1 MVNRE
6 ASVLIIHSSTLQAEL
21 WEAALQSQN
30 IAVILESPE
39 VSLNEMTEGLAV
51 SDEATPALLLV
62 DLGLRSL
69 NAYELCRWCREHRPQ
84 HKIVLTSGL
93 YHQTKASP
101 VRQWAIE
108 QGADEL
114 LPWFDI
120 NSLTS
125 STLMCLDRVMGVLK
139 EQVPDK
145 EALIAALMAYCKN
158 TRLTVGEQP
167 PLQLFDAFDSIS
179 PASSALTHRNQPPS
193 LRRIEQNA
201 PENSSELSLEFQA
214 PELSRR
220 EPLIPSQPPL
230 QTTVTRMSQDRYLL
244 WGELPKWLPVVL
256 GIGLVGLLTAFAAYW
271 GSRQAIDRMT
281 QVEPQRQ
288 ADGKT
293 TFQSIANNIPKG
305 LFSYGGSTSWA
316 LIREQVWPKLE
327 SIAPDFQLR
336 YTESLKESPGSNT
349 GIKML
354 LAGDL
359 DFAVSS
365 RSLRKTEYED
375 ARQRGFTL
383 VQYPVAIDG
392 IAIVV
397 HPSVEVPGLTLEQL
411 RQIYIGELTNW
422 SELGGVDLP
431 IQAFSRQPQESGTA
445 NYFQENV
452 LKDQPFGSEVTYFPT
467 TTAAIRQLR
476 ETPGAIYYSS
486 APTVITQCEV
496 TTLSIG
502 KSANSLIPPYQ
513 RASQTLPSRCLNQRN
528 QVDVEAYR
536 AGKYPLTRKLYVVVK
551 QDKTPSEQSGEA
563 YARLL
568 LTEQGQEAIARAGF
582 LRIR

>member
-30 IAVILESPE
+30 ISVIVESPE
-39 VSLNEMTEGLAV
+39 VSLNEITEGLAIGE
-51 SDEATPALLLV
+51 EASPALLLV

-84 HKIVLTSGL
+84 YKIVLTSGL
-93 YHQTKASP
+93 YHQTKSSP

-108 QGADEL
+108 QGAEEL

-125 STLMCLDRVMGVLK
+125 STIMCLDRVMGVLK

-145 EALIAALMAYCKN
+145 EALISALMAYCKT
-158 TRLTVGEQP
+158 TRLVTGEQV
-167 PLQLFDAFDSIS
+167 PLQLFDAFDTIA
-179 PASSALTHRNQPPS
+179 PAGSALIHGGQPRS
-193 LRRIEQNA
+193 LQKLQGNA
-201 PENSSELSLEFQA
+201 PETSSELSFEFQP
-214 PELSRR
+214 PELSPR
-220 EPLIPSQPPL
+220 EPFIPSEPPL
-230 QTTVTRMSQDRYLL
+230 PTTVTRISQDRYLL
-244 WGELPKWLPVVL
+244 WGEFPKWLPILL
-256 GIGLVGLLTAFAAYW
+256 GILLIGLLSAFAAYW

-281 QVEPQRQ
+281 QRAPQSQ
-288 ADGKT
+288 ADQGK
-293 TFQSIANNIPKG
+293 TFQSVANNVPNG

-316 LIREQVWPKLE
+316 LIREQVWPKLQA
-327 SIAPDFQLR
+327 IAPDFQLR
-336 YTESLKESPGSNT
+336 YTESLKTSAGSNT

-365 RSLRKTEYED
+365 RALRKEEYAD
-375 ARQRGFTL
+375 AQQRGFTL
-383 VQYPVAIDG
+383 AQYPVAIDG
-392 IAIVV
+392 VAVVV
-397 HPSVEVPGLTLEQL
+397 HSSVEVSGLTLDQL
-411 RQIYIGELTNW
+411 RQIYTGEVTNW
-422 SELGGVDLP
+422 AEVGGADLP
-431 IQAFSRQPQESGTA
+431 IQAFSRPPQESGTA

-452 LKDQPFGSEVTYFPT
+452 MKDQPFGSEVTYFPT

-486 APTVITQCEV
+486 APTVITQCQV
-496 TTLSIG
+496 TTVAIG
-502 KSANSLIPPYQ
+502 KTEKSLTLPYQ

-528 QVDVEAYR
+528 QVDVEAFK
-536 AGKYPLTRKLYVVVK
+536 AGKYPLTRKLYVIVK
-551 QDKTPSEQSGEA
+551 RDKTPAEQAGEA

>member
-39 VSLNEMTEGLAV
+39 VTLNEMTEGLAV
-51 SDEATPALLLV
+51 SEEAAPALLLV

-84 HKIVLTSGL
+84 HKIVLTSSL
-93 YHQTKASP
+93 YHQTKVSP

-120 NSLTS
+120 NSLAS

-145 EALIAALMAYCKN
+145 EALIPALMAYCKS
-158 TRLTVGEQP
+158 TRLIGSEQP
-167 PLQLFDAFDSIS
+167 PLQLFDTFDTIS
-179 PASSALTHRNQPPS
+179 PASSALTHRSQPPS
-193 LRRIEQNA
+193 LRRIEQHA
-201 PENSSELSLEFQA
+201 PETSSELSFEFQS
-214 PELSRR
+214 PELSRQ
-220 EPLIPSQPPL
+220 EPLIPAQPPL
-230 QTTVTRMSQDRYLL
+230 QTTVTRASQDRYLL
-244 WGELPKWLPVVL
+244 WGEVPKWLPIVL
-256 GIGLVGLLTAFAAYW
+256 GIGLIGLLTAFAAYW
-271 GSRQAIDRMT
+271 GSRQAIDRIT
-281 QVEPQRQ
+281 QGEPQRQ

-293 TFQSIANNIPKG
+293 FQSIASNVPQG

-327 SIAPDFQLR
+327 TIAPDFQLR

-365 RSLRKTEYED
+365 RSLRKAEYAD
-375 ARQRGFTL
+375 AQQRGFTL

-397 HPSVEVPGLTLEQL
+397 HPSVEIPGLTLDQL
-411 RQIYIGELTNW
+411 RQIYTGEVTNW
-422 SELGGVDLP
+422 SELGGADLS

-452 LKDQPFGSEVTYFPT
+452 LQDQPFGPEVTYFTT

-486 APTVITQCEV
+486 APTVITQCQV
-496 TTLSIG
+496 TTVPIG
-502 KSANSLIPPYQ
+502 KTKNSWTLPYQ

-528 QVDVEAYR
+528 QVDVDAFK
-536 AGKYPLTRKLYVVVK
+536 ASQYPLTRKLYVIAK
-551 QDKTPSEQSGEA
+551 QDNTPAGQAGEA
-563 YARLL
+563 YAKLL